1 MRAVNLLPAK
11 ERGRSFQPTRTQIA
25 VVGAVAIAGGLGYWG
40 YSAHADASD
49 AQAALAAAR
58 TDRDQVEA
66 ELQRRVADGAGAAS
80 LSSGDAY
87 VEGLAAGRVDG
98 ERVLRRVA
106 TVTPPSVWYGNLIL
120 DAAGT
125 GDTAAPAVPGA
136 AATTAA
142 TLNLDGFTFSHT
154 QVARLMAR
162 ISTINGL
169 GEPHLL
175 GSKVE
180 LKAGRKLIH
189 FTIST
194 PLDTSAIPVTT
205 GATTP

>member
-49 AQAALAAAR
+49 AQAALAAAQ

-66 ELQRRVADGAGAAS
+66 ELQRRLADGAGAAS
-80 LSSGDAY
+80 LASGDAY
-87 VEGLAAGRVDG
+87 VEGLAAGRVDS
-98 ERVLRRVA
+98 ERILRRVA
-106 TVTPPSVWYGNLIL
+106 AVTPPSVWYGNLIL
-120 DAAGT
+120 DASGT
-125 GDTAAPAVPGA
+125 GDTATPAAPGA

-162 ISTINGL
+162 ISGISGL
-169 GEPHLL
+169 GQPHLL

-180 LKAGRKLIH
+180 LKAGRNVIH